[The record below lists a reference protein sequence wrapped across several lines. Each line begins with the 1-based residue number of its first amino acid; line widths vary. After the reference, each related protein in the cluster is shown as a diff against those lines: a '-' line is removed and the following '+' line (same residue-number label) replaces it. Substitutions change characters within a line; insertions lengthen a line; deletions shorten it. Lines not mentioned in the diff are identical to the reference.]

1 MKVIFLD
8 LDGPLFNS
16 EGVIIDNAVYCLGE
30 LVRLTEAKIVIT
42 SDWRIG
48 KRLDQVRAKLSVH
61 LGIISQKVIDLT
73 DVIYHKDKEIS
84 RGAEIQSWLE
94 EHESDIDNYVI
105 IDDSET
111 AALVSNQSHFVKV
124 GDAGITGEVVREA
137 LRILG

>member
-1 MKVIFLD
+1 MKIIFLD

-16 EGVIIDNAVYCLGE
+16 EGVIDNAVYCLGE

-84 RGAEIQSWLE
+84 RGAEIQAWLE
-94 EHESDIDNYVI
+94 EHESDIDNYVM

-124 GDAGITGEVVREA
+124 GDAGITGEVFREA

>member
-124 GDAGITGEVVREA
+124 GDAGITGEVFREA